1 MNTQRSP
8 AEWALFLLLSSCWAG
23 AFAMTKVAVE
33 DLPVSVII
41 PGRLG
46 CGAAVLWIAMLARG
60 ERLPPFSNRP
70 AWLSIIGLGTIGTA
84 MPFYLITMGQTTIDS
99 SLAALL
105 ISAAP
110 LFTAILA
117 HLYFRDEQLT
127 GFKVIGL
134 LAGFAGVVLL
144 IGPDALKG
152 LGNADLVAQ
161 LLVLGGALCYSINGI
176 IARQAPRL
184 APTVMPVGFVT
195 VAALCSVPML
205 FWTDWSTVTLTPESA
220 AAVIGLGAVSTGLA
234 GIILIFLVSRT
245 SATFIAL
252 TGYVIPILSA
262 IIGFFAFQEV
272 QSWSALGAFVLILSG
287 VWFSQRQRRRAPGQ
301 A

>member
-1 MNTQRSP
+1 M
-8 AEWALFLLLSSCWAG
+8 A
-23 AFAMTKVAVE
+23 
-33 DLPVSVII
+33 
-41 PGRLG
+41 
-46 CGAAVLWIAMLARG
+46 LART
-60 ERLPPFSNRP
+60 RRRQ
-70 AWLSIIGLGTIGTA
+70 A
-84 MPFYLITMGQTTIDS
+84 
-99 SLAALL
+99 
-105 ISAAP
+105 
-110 LFTAILA
+110 LA
-117 HLYFRDEQLT
+117 HATLR
-127 GFKVIGL
+127 
-134 LAGFAGVVLL
+134 
-144 IGPDALKG
+144 GPW
-152 LGNADLVAQ
+152 Q
-161 LLVLGGALCYSINGI
+161 GGALCYSINGI

>member
-1 MNTQRSP
+1 
-8 AEWALFLLLSSCWAG
+8 
-23 AFAMTKVAVE
+23 
-33 DLPVSVII
+33 
-41 PGRLG
+41 
-46 CGAAVLWIAMLARG
+46 
-60 ERLPPFSNRP
+60 
-70 AWLSIIGLGTIGTA
+70 

-287 VWFSQRQRRRAPGQ
+287 VWFSQRQRRRAPRQ